1 MPQALTASTTTPAE
15 LAQSCT
21 SSILAC
27 VAREE
32 AVHRIILTHTHI
44 PLRLGV
50 RISHE
55 DFGGRALAGWS
66 AGCPTGGESSCGDAS
81 NGWLYEGV
89 ITASESACNGHATH
103 VASTAGGRAHGVA
116 SGATIVTVQVL
127 SCGNTGSYAQVI
139 AGIDWAVE
147 DAAVRGLPAV
157 ISMSLGGEGRG
168 QFDSAIDAA
177 YDAGVLTVVAAGTLA
192 PNNHRSDTPSNSHTE
207 GGVAKFR

>member
-1 MPQALTASTTTPAE
+1 M
-15 LAQSCT
+15 
-21 SSILAC
+21 
-27 VAREE
+27 
-32 AVHRIILTHTHI
+32 
-44 PLRLGV
+44 
-50 RISHE
+50 
-55 DFGGRALAGWS
+55 
-66 AGCPTGGESSCGDAS
+66 
-81 NGWLYEGV
+81 
-89 ITASESACNGHATH
+89 
-103 VASTAGGRAHGVA
+103 
-116 SGATIVTVQVL
+116 QVL